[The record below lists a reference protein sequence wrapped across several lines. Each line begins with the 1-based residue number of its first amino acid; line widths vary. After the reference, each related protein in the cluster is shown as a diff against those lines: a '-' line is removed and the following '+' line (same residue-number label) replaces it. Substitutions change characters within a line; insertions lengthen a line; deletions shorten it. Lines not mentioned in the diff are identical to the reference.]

1 MNKLNTLVAAAILVT
16 SGIAVAPVNATP
28 SSEPQRVVK
37 FQDLDLSTTAGVASL
52 HVRLQAASRAVC
64 APLSGRSLE
73 SMKNYND
80 CYAKALGEAM
90 KNVASVAPANVVA
103 NVVANVASLAQ

>member
-16 SGIAVAPVNATP
+16 SGIGVAPANATP
-28 SSEPQRVVK
+28 AAGPQRVVK

-52 HVRLQAASRAVC
+52 HIRLQAASRAVC

-73 SMKNYND
+73 SVRNYND
-80 CYAKALGEAM
+80 CYEKTLDKAM
-90 KNVASVAPANVVA
+90 KNVNEVLPTNVVA
-103 NVVANVASLAQ
+103 RASR